1 MKVVFLHGFT
11 QTARSWDRVISAM
24 STNSVDEHV
33 AIDLPGHGD
42 SPSAQLSLWD
52 ISDAIVAKHGRAIYV
67 GYSFGARVALHI
79 ACRHPDSVTGLVLVS
94 GSPGIADAEERRT
107 RAAADDELAA
117 HIEAVGVDTFL
128 NEWLSLPLFATLS
141 HEHAQLDDRRRNTS
155 RGLADSLRHAGTG
168 RQDSLWG
175 HLSSVAVPTLL
186 VTGRLDDKFCEI
198 ASRMSKDLPSA
209 EWQIVDDAGH
219 TVHLERPDQFVSLLT
234 AWRQRTFSN

>member
-52 ISDAIVAKHGRAIYV
+52 IADAIVAEHGRAIYV

-107 RAAADDELAA
+107 RAIADDELAA
-117 HIEAVGVDTFL
+117 HIESVGVDTFL
-128 NEWLSLPLFATLS
+128 NEWMSLPLFATLS
-141 HEHAQLDDRRRNTS
+141 HEDAQLDDRRRNTS

-175 HLSSVAVPTLL
+175 RLSSVTVPILL

>member
-11 QTARSWDRVISAM
+11 QTARSWDRVIAAM
-24 STNSVDEHV
+24 STNSVDEYV

-42 SPSAQLSLWD
+42 SPPAQLSLWD
-52 ISDAIVAKHGRAIYV
+52 IADAIAAEHGRAIYV
-67 GYSFGARVALHI
+67 GYSFGARVALHL

-107 RAAADDELAA
+107 RAFADDELAA
-117 HIEAVGVDTFL
+117 HIESVGVDTFL
-128 NEWLSLPLFATLS
+128 NEWMSLPLFATLS
-141 HEHAQLDDRRRNTS
+141 PEDGQLDDRRRNTS

-175 HLSSVAVPTLL
+175 RLSSVTVPILL

-219 TVHLERPDQFVSLLT
+219 TVHLERPGQFVSLLT